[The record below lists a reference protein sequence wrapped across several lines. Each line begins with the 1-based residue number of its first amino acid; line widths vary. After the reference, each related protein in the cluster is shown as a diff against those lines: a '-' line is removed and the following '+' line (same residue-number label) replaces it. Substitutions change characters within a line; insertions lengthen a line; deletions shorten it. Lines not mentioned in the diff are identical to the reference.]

1 MLLKLAWRNI
11 WRNKR
16 RSLIVFISIVIGSI
30 SILFLEGITN
40 AFLNQMLFNQIS
52 LSTSHIQIHK
62 NGFRDNKVI
71 QNFVPS
77 PDVVETI
84 LSTQNGVKAF
94 SKRGITFGLLSS
106 AENSSGIYLYGIE
119 HENEGKISKVKS
131 SIIEGKYLTGAKGE
145 ILLGKKLA
153 EKLNATIGDK
163 VIGMANELDGSIGS
177 DVFRIV
183 GIFETENSEFDKTN
197 IFINLNQFQSMLK
210 IPGQVHEFAVVLEDY
225 KSANEINEEITNK
238 LNNKAYESLT
248 YAELLPLLIL
258 QIDLSKESMFVV
270 YFIVGLALIF
280 GIINSMLMSVFERI
294 NELGILLAIG
304 MKTTKIFGMILFES
318 FLLGLFATVIGS
330 AVGGILIAVLSDT
343 GINLSLFAESLN
355 SYGIGA
361 ILYPTVSYSEL
372 IGVMLTIP
380 IVSIVG
386 AIYPAVKAIKLQ
398 PVEAIRYI

>member
-16 RSLIVFISIVIGSI
+16 RSIIVFISIVIGAI

-84 LSTQNGVKAF
+84 LRTQSGVKAF

-106 AENSSGIYLYGIE
+106 AENSSGIYLTGIE
-119 HENEGKISKVKS
+119 HNREGKISKVKS
-131 SIIEGKYLTGAKGE
+131 TIIDGHYLTGEKGE

-153 EKLNATIGDK
+153 EKLNVNIGDK
-163 VIGMANELDGSIGS
+163 VVGMANELDGSIGS
-177 DVFRIV
+177 DVFRLV

-210 IPGQVHEFAVVLEDY
+210 IPGQVHEFAVVLNDH
-225 KSANEINEEITNK
+225 KSADEINEQIKNK
-238 LNNKAYESLT
+238 LNNKAYEVLT

-304 MKTTKIFGMILFES
+304 MKTTKIFGMILLES
-318 FLLGLFATVIGS
+318 LLLGLFGTLIGS
-330 AVGGILIAVLSDT
+330 AVGGILITVLSDT
-343 GINLSLFAESLN
+343 GINLSLFADSLN

-361 ILYPTVSYSEL
+361 ILYPSVSYSEL
-372 IGVMLTIP
+372 IGVLVTIP

-398 PVEAIRYI
+398 PVEAIRYV